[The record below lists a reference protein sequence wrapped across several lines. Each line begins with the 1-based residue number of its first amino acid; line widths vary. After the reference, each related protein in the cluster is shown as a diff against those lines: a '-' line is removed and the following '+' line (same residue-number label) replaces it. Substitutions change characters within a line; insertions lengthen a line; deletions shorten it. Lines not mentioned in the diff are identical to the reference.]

1 MVKMLA
7 WIMQRCGSVEDRPMN
22 KKYFV
27 DLTQEER
34 EHLQALTRKGTPGVR
49 RYKRAV
55 ALLCADAGD
64 ADAVIAVKAGLH
76 PVSIERIRKRCVE
89 EGPEAALCE
98 RPRPGATRK
107 LDGRGEAHLLAL
119 ACTTPPDGH
128 RRWTMQLLADRL
140 VEQQLV
146 DAISDE
152 TVRRTLKRGT

>member
-1 MVKMLA
+1 
-7 WIMQRCGSVEDRPMN
+7 MN

-27 DLTQEER
+27 DLTNEEC
-34 EHLQALTRKGTPGVR
+34 EQLQGLTRKGTSGVR

-55 ALLCADAGD
+55 ALLCAAAGD

-76 PVSIERIRKRCVE
+76 PVSVERIRKRCVE
-89 EGPEAALCE
+89 EGVDAALNE
-98 RPRPGATRK
+98 RPRPGAARK

-119 ACTTPPDGH
+119 ACTVPPEGY

-140 VEQQLV
+140 VERRLV
-146 DAISDE
+146 DTISDE